1 MQAWRP
7 GSSCRVSWGS
17 VAQRES
23 ECLSCM
29 QERRGNPA
37 VFHVHSEQEEEGRS
51 EQQVQGWLLK
61 AGNRKGARME
71 ERSHGRWGRRGEGD
85 LYSCNSRNHSTKCY
99 IRAVFRPFVGL
110 GNKYGTWAQ
119 WQLRIKGGS
128 APWIHFRCSSQT
140 LGAVSLCS
148 LSRHLLAKFG
158 GKMRMYVFL
167 FWPVQSN
174 VVRDSPCGT
183 LVHHHHRCTRY

>member
-1 MQAWRP
+1 MKTSP
-7 GSSCRVSWGS
+7 GKWIASCLAGS
-17 VAQRES
+17 LTKSAYVFTHAPFKLFIPHWDS
-23 ECLSCM
+23 EIGRFFALYEQSFLLPSGSFIYKPHWPLM
-29 QERRGNPA
+29 LKVRG
-37 VFHVHSEQEEEGRS
+37 G
-51 EQQVQGWLLK
+51 
-61 AGNRKGARME
+61 
-71 ERSHGRWGRRGEGD
+71 
-85 LYSCNSRNHSTKCY
+85 LYSCNSRNHSTKCK

-119 WQLRIKGGS
+119 WQLRIKGGN
-128 APWIHFRCSSQT
+128 APRIHFRCSSQT

-174 VVRDSPCGT
+174 VMRDSPCGT
-183 LVHHHHRCTRY
+183 LVHHHHRCRRC